1 MEVFSVISI
10 GSEGNILFYCVR
22 DTHTNA
28 HRAELYLTP
37 ALQLILHTGM
47 SPLSDKCNLP
57 AR

>member
-28 HRAELYLTP
+28 HRAELYLTL

-47 SPLSDKCNLP
+47 SPL
-57 AR
+57 